1 MSATEKPRGKKQPKH
16 FKVHCSIQ
24 NHRRMIGIYDDDALL
39 AMFTRIGI
47 MAVERYA
54 DKTGDSFICSGRDLE
69 RLAACGGVANA
80 RRKLGR
86 LEAAGGPEVCQEGAG
101 YRLTF
106 RNFAKKQGFAFCS
119 NHSASA
125 SSSSS
130 SSSST
135 TSTKER
141 ERGAPLAASGGS
153 ESAPDPGQLVNVLS
167 SYDGDPDE
175 KRAWLE
181 HEWPLIHAE
190 AQADPKP
197 GRVVPIAIRFYRS
210 YLARGPESGRPYRKF
225 EKWAEKQATRRAVAE
240 HEAKFAADIA
250 ALEAEEGYAAAHR

>member
-1 MSATEKPRGKKQPKH
+1 VSEKPRGTKQPKH
-16 FKVHCSIQ
+16 FKVHCSLQ
-24 NHRRMIGIYDDDALL
+24 NHRKTVGIYDDDALL
-39 AMFTRIGI
+39 AMYTRIGI

-69 RLAACGGVANA
+69 RLAGGHGVANA

-86 LEAAGGPEVCQEGAG
+86 LEAAGGPAVCQEGAG

-106 RNFAKKQGFAFCS
+106 RNFAKKQGFGNRLNQKRES
-119 NHSASA
+119 P
-125 SSSSS
+125 S

-135 TSTKER
+135 ATATATKER
-141 ERGAPLAASGGS
+141 EREAPPAPSEGS

-167 SYDGDPDE
+167 PFDGDLAE
-175 KRAWLE
+175 KRAWLD

-197 GRVVPIAIRFYRS
+197 GRVVPIAIRFYRA
-210 YLARGPESGRPYRKF
+210 YLTRGPEPGRPYRKF